1 MRAKI
6 ITCDS
11 TGKKVVSK
19 YSRLT
24 PIGKDVYAAFIS
36 KSASGN
42 SESDIYSIVFA
53 IDKVFFSVCYMPRR
67 VIDNEEC
74 RTKFIEG
81 RKEWREGVKKAAQDN
96 AYIPLLYVRVF
107 ELLGEDTAP
116 LLQARENDMRV
127 RAERNAENSKRYP
140 YIHQV
145 A

>member
-6 ITCDS
+6 MTCDC
-11 TGKKVVSK
+11 TGKKIVSK
-19 YSRLT
+19 YSQLT
-24 PIGKDVYAAFIS
+24 PIGKDVYAALIS
-36 KSASGN
+36 KNASGK
-42 SESDIYSIVFA
+42 SENDIYSIVFA
-53 IDKVFFSVCYMPRR
+53 IDKVFFSVCYVPRR

-74 RTKFIEG
+74 RAKFIEG
-81 RKEWREGVKKAAQDN
+81 RNDWCEGVRKAAAEN

-127 RAERNAENSKRYP
+127 RAERNAENRQRYP
-140 YIHQV
+140 YIQV